1 MVEQPEYAHEYAQSL
16 GDPAGFWGRQ
26 AGLIEWD
33 VLPQTTLDAG
43 RPHFPRWFPDGRMNT
58 CFNAVDRHVR
68 DGRADQLAV
77 VHDSPVTSTTS
88 ALTYAELQDEVARFA
103 GVLASLGVTAGDRV
117 LLYLPMVPE
126 AIVAMLAC
134 ARLGAVHCVVFGGF
148 AAPELAG
155 RIDDARPRVV
165 VAASCGLEPT
175 RVVPYDAIVRE
186 ALRLAT
192 YEPEHVVVLQRE
204 QAPTEGISHHDA
216 YKDLP

>member
-134 ARLGAVHCVVFGGF
+134 AR
-148 AAPELAG
+148 AG
-155 RIDDARPRVV
+155 RPDRRRPAAGRRGRIVRTGTDARRPVRRDRPRGP
-165 VAASCGLEPT
+165 AA
-175 RVVPYDAIVRE
+175 RHVR
-186 ALRLAT
+186 ARARRG
-192 YEPEHVVVLQRE
+192 P
-204 QAPTEGISHHDA
+204 AA
-216 YKDLP
+216 